1 MHEVA
6 NLAVWYLV
14 FVFSTTCHEAAH
26 AWIAHRGGDS
36 TAYSLGHV
44 TLDPTPHIRRSPF
57 GMVVVPILS
66 FLFPLLLG
74 EARHGWMIGW
84 ASVPYNR
91 QWAVNHPRRAA
102 LMSLAGPAANLL
114 LAAISLGTM
123 RILLG
128 NDVVTLAPI
137 AEIARLESLVTVHDG
152 QSVNSLLGALAKG
165 LSVMLFL
172 NLILGL
178 FNLVPLPPL
187 DGAGV
192 LEGAAPRATAGF
204 FQLLRDVPAVEL
216 LGLLVAWR
224 FFPYL
229 WYPAL
234 DLMLTLFLL

>member
-26 AWIAHRGGDS
+26 AWVAYRGGDL

-57 GMVVVPILS
+57 GMVIVPILS
-66 FLFPLLLG
+66 FVLPLLMHRPG
-74 EARHGWMIGW
+74 EPPPDHWMIGW
-84 ASVPYNR
+84 ASVPVNR
-91 QWAVNHPRRAA
+91 QWAVSHPRRAA
-102 LMSLAGPAANLL
+102 VMSLAGPAANLL
-114 LAAISLGTM
+114 LASLSLLAMRLLVDNGILVHGTAY
-123 RILLG
+123 
-128 NDVVTLAPI
+128 D
-137 AEIARLESLVTVHDG
+137 SLVAVPDG
-152 QSVNSLLGALAKG
+152 QNVNTLLGALAKG

-172 NLILGL
+172 NVILGL

-224 FFPYL
+224 YFPFVA
-229 WYPAL
+229 YPAL
-234 DLMLTLFLL
+234 GVVVTLLRA

>member
-26 AWIAHRGGDS
+26 AWVAYRGGDV

-57 GMVVVPILS
+57 GMVIVPILS
-66 FLFPLLLG
+66 FLYPLLVG
-74 EARHGWMIGW
+74 QPGHGWMIGW
-84 ASVPYNR
+84 ASVPVNR

-114 LAAISLGTM
+114 LASSSLLAMRLLVDNGVLVHGTTF
-123 RILLG
+123 
-128 NDVVTLAPI
+128 DT
-137 AEIARLESLVTVHDG
+137 LVTVPDG
-152 QSVNSLLGALAKG
+152 QGVNSLLGALAKG

-172 NLILGL
+172 NVLLGL

-224 FFPYL
+224 FFPYVAD
-229 WYPAL
+229 PAL
-234 DLMLTLFLL
+234 ETVIRLLHA

>member
-26 AWIAHRGGDS
+26 AWVAYRGGDP

-57 GMVVVPILS
+57 GMVVIPILS
-66 FLFPLLLG
+66 FLYPLLTG
-74 EARHGWMIGW
+74 QGGHGWMIGW
-84 ASVPYNR
+84 ASVPVNR

-102 LMSLAGPAANLL
+102 VMSLAGPVANLT
-114 LAAISLGTM
+114 LALVSFTAM
-123 RILLG
+123 RLLLG
-128 NDVVTLAPI
+128 NDVLVPGD
-137 AEIARLESLVTVHDG
+137 RLDSLVAVPDG
-152 QSVNSLLGALAKG
+152 HGVNSLLGALAKG

-172 NLILGL
+172 NVLLGL

-187 DGAGV
+187 DGASV

-204 FQLLRDVPAVEL
+204 FQLLRDVPAVEF

-224 FFPYL
+224 FFPYVAD
-229 WYPAL
+229 PAL
-234 DLMLTLFLL
+234 TTVVRLLFT